1 MPWPARIVMPPTA
14 RKGDI
19 VEIKTIVQHPMET
32 GYRRD
37 HNGAVIPRD
46 IVKRFVVTYAGN
58 EIFTADMTQGV
69 AANPFFSFHFRATA
83 TGDVAFTWTDEKG
96 EATSETRKLA
106 VT

>member
-1 MPWPARIVMPPTA
+1 MNWPARIVMPTTA
-14 RKGDI
+14 RNGEI

-58 EIFTADMTQGV
+58 EIFTADTTQGV
-69 AANPFFSFHFRATA
+69 AANPFFSFHLKAVA
-83 TGDVAFTWTDEKG
+83 TGDVVFTWTDEKG
-96 EATSETRKLA
+96 EATTQTRKLT
-106 VT
+106 VS